1 MAYKNKTRFYRL
13 PSMGFGDVLTQEQ
26 QWIKDSTV
34 DNLLYAA
41 TFGCDKCFLEQ
52 GKYYIQQHEDEGYC
66 YLVIE
71 PIEENGFSLM
81 GILNYRMFFS
91 KQKQQI
97 GKLFYSSRYYVYL
110 EFTQK
115 MQFDPQKYSIRF
127 YEQKKQINEYNML
140 LCVVQTFR
148 GNLKIY
154 TDVNKVYAKNILA
167 HTKDNTNPH
176 GEKLLQKDLY
186 VFNELKLK
194 GNEITGAVYDS
205 FVTQN
210 DSYIM
215 DVPENKNVVFVTA
228 YPESLLAGNISWRIE
243 DNKIIFNNSG
253 ESGVKVN
260 VKLDVR

>member
-1 MAYKNKTRFYRL
+1 M
-13 PSMGFGDVLTQEQ
+13 
-26 QWIKDSTV
+26 
-34 DNLLYAA
+34 
-41 TFGCDKCFLEQ
+41 
-52 GKYYIQQHEDEGYC
+52 
-66 YLVIE
+66 
-71 PIEENGFSLM
+71 
-81 GILNYRMFFS
+81 
-91 KQKQQI
+91 
-97 GKLFYSSRYYVYL
+97 
-110 EFTQK
+110 
-115 MQFDPQKYSIRF
+115 
-127 YEQKKQINEYNML
+127 
-140 LCVVQTFR
+140 
-148 GNLKIY
+148 
-154 TDVNKVYAKNILA
+154 
-167 HTKDNTNPH
+167 
-176 GEKLLQKDLY
+176 QKDLY